1 MVQGDL
7 GGIAYGHL
15 GQYERA
21 IQDLDRAIQ
30 LDSDFAMAY
39 YNRGVA
45 YGFLGRD
52 SEAYADERKACS
64 LNSEYC

>member
-1 MVQGDL
+1 MAYNNR
-7 GGIAYGHL
+7 GIAYGHL
-15 GQYERA
+15 GQYERS